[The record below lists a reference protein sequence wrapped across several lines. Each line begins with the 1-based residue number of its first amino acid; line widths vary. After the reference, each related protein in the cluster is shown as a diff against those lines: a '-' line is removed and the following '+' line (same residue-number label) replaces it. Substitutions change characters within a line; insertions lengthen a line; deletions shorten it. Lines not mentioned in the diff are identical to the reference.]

1 MYRGSPTKLH
11 NHVSRLLAGG
21 IYKVP
26 PIWYPVMK
34 AIPPGSSVLRSPL
47 QFQEPTLSQSQSEN
61 RHRVKSYGFKHLRTK
76 VARPQRIVYEEDS
89 LRRRFYRDHPYELLR
104 PQSLIE
110 KETPVRE
117 DWNTLL
123 GTKHPTQITGESVIK
138 YQLYLMS
145 NGMSKSEAYTK
156 ACNEFY
162 VIRARQEVVERVA
175 EEQALAFGAKR
186 PLSQTEKVLLLEQEN
201 IKKCPPKV
209 VTLDNNEKIG

>member
-34 AIPPGSSVLRSPL
+34 VIPPGSSVLRSPL
-47 QFQEPTLSQSQSEN
+47 QFQEPTLPQSRCEGRN
-61 RHRVKSYGFKHLRTK
+61 RVKSFAFKHLRTK

-104 PQSLIE
+104 PQNLIE
-110 KETPVRE
+110 KEIPVRE
-117 DWNTLL
+117 DWSTLL
-123 GTKHPTQITGESVIK
+123 NTKNPTQINGE
-138 YQLYLMS
+138 
-145 NGMSKSEAYTK
+145 SEAYAK

-162 VIRARQEVVERVA
+162 AIRARQEVAERVA
-175 EEQALAFGAKR
+175 EEQALVFGAKR
-186 PLSQTEKVLLLEQEN
+186 SLSQTEKVLLLEQEN
-201 IKKCPPKV
+201 IKKCPPRV